1 MDLALYFNT
10 MDRNKLK
17 QLIQKIVIQEIK
29 VNQNPALRYAA
40 FGKKMDQLGID
51 DSSIEI
57 DGIDMRDAP
66 DFVDAYISYAE
77 WEDGTELTDDELE
90 MLNDASEYQALAQE
104 KAFEKAFM

>member
-1 MDLALYFNT
+1 MDK
-10 MDRNKLK
+10 NKLK
-17 QLIQKIVIQEIK
+17 QLIREIVTQEIK

-40 FGKKMDQLGID
+40 FGKKMNQLGID

-90 MLNDASEYQALAQE
+90 MLNDASEYQTLAQE
-104 KAFEKAFM
+104 KAFEKVYW

>member
-1 MDLALYFNT
+1 MDK
-10 MDRNKLK
+10 NKLK
-17 QLIQKIVIQEIK
+17 QLIREIVTQEIK

-40 FGKKMDQLGID
+40 FGKKMNQLGID

-90 MLNDASEYQALAQE
+90 MLNDASEYQTLAQE
-104 KAFEKAFM
+104 KAFEKAYM